1 MQVSEA
7 WIHGQA
13 VGQSFSGMENKM
25 SEVGRTAIRIGMK
38 CSVKTVTLDWRAT
51 QGEQLEA
58 VHIQR
63 QRAQAA
69 HDLINYYIQFSRGD
83 TSALDVLRK
92 ERGKE
97 GRREL
102 ATVLRRLS
110 AVAREVDLPSAEQVS
125 PGLISSDIYQ

>member
-1 MQVSEA
+1 
-7 WIHGQA
+7 
-13 VGQSFSGMENKM
+13 M
-25 SEVGRTAIRIGMK
+25 SEVGRTAIRIGA
-38 CSVKTVTLDWRAT
+38 VLAILNVVIHADNTA
-51 QGEQLEA
+51 GEQLEA

-63 QRAQAA
+63 QRAQVA

-110 AVAREVDLPSAEQVS
+110 VVAREVDLPNAEQASIVVS
-125 PGLISSDIYQ
+125 SQSDADINYTT